1 MKITLEL
8 KLPKELETILQNL
21 SQAALVYTEGATSFP
36 AAEPT
41 KAVSA
46 SAPTAE
52 PVAEA
57 APATPPSEP
66 VEQPLTRL
74 TGILKANPKLQPKA
88 TELLKSRGKQRLSQ
102 LSASEVVE
110 LISELGVAS

>member
-8 KLPKELETILQNL
+8 KLPKELEQMLQNL

-46 SAPTAE
+46 SAQTAE

-66 VEQPLTRL
+66 AVDIKRL
-74 TGILKANPKLQPKA
+74 TAVLKGNATLQTQA
-88 TELLKSRGKQRLSQ
+88 TALIKSHGKQRLSE
-102 LSASEVVE
+102 LSTEE
-110 LISELGVAS
+110 LVSLVAELGVAV

>member
-21 SQAALVYTEGATSFP
+21 SQAALIYTEGATSFP

-41 KAVSA
+41 KPVSA
-46 SAPTAE
+46 SAQTAE

-66 VEQPLTRL
+66 APDLNRL
-74 TGILKANPKLQPKA
+74 IAVLKGNMTLQNRA
-88 TELLKSRGKQRLSQ
+88 TDLIKSHGKQRLSE
-102 LSASEVVE
+102 LSTEE
-110 LISELGVAS
+110 LVSLVAELGVAV